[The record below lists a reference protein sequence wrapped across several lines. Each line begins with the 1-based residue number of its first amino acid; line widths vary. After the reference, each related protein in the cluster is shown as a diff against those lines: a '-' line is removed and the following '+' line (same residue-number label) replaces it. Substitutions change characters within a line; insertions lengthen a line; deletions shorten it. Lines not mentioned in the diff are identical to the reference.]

1 MAKRKSAV
9 AKVDVERVSRLIYIM
24 RGQRVMLDV
33 DLAKLYGVTVSALNQ
48 AVQRNIDRFPA
59 DFAHTLTSQEL
70 RDLKS
75 QIVISKPEAASAKEV
90 KAAGLESNKNPRG
103 GRRTLP
109 WVFTEHGVA
118 MLSSVLRSPRAVQ
131 VNIEIVRAF
140 VRLRRLL
147 AAPGE
152 FVEQLQQLAKT
163 VDLHDEQI
171 RAITQVLQQMMAP
184 ADDKTKEKLRIGFQ
198 AGAST

>member
-1 MAKRKSAV
+1 
-9 AKVDVERVSRLIYIM
+9 
-24 RGQRVMLDV
+24 
-33 DLAKLYGVTVSALNQ
+33 
-48 AVQRNIDRFPA
+48 
-59 DFAHTLTSQEL
+59 
-70 RDLKS
+70 
-75 QIVISKPEAASAKEV
+75 
-90 KAAGLESNKNPRG
+90 
-103 GRRTLP
+103 
-109 WVFTEHGVA
+109 

>member
-1 MAKRKSAV
+1 
-9 AKVDVERVSRLIYIM
+9 
-24 RGQRVMLDV
+24 MLDS
-33 DLAKLYGVTVSALNQ
+33 DLAGLYGVTVSALNQ
-48 AVQRNIDRFPA
+48 AVQRNAERFPS
-59 DFAHTLTSQEL
+59 DFAYLLTLKEF
-70 RDLKS
+70 RNLKS
-75 QIVISKPEAASAKEV
+75 QFVISSSEPLEYKEV
-90 KAAGLESNKNPRG
+90 AKSEYG
-103 GRRTLP
+103 GRRKLP
-109 WVFTEHGVA
+109 MVFTEHGVA

-152 FVEQLQQLAKT
+152 LVEQLQQLAKT

-184 ADDKTKEKLRIGFQ
+184 QPAAEKRRIGFQ
-198 AGAST
+198 TAGADSNVKE